1 MRASLLV
8 IVAALAAAPAQS
20 QVIAITGGT
29 VHPVSG
35 PRIEHG
41 TVLIRDGRIADV
53 GAKVVVPAGAT
64 IIDATGKVV
73 TPGLINANTTLG
85 LSEAGGPDF
94 SGGYNDV
101 SAKGTRG
108 VSAAFRAWEGFNPA
122 SSFIAP
128 ARQGGVTTVMV
139 AAPGRMISGQA
150 AFVDLAGEQ
159 VEQMLVRRADGSA
172 AVAMSAAFNA
182 GAAEAASRG
191 ELIGRFREV
200 IVDARAYGA
209 NRAAFERNATRAF
222 AAPRADL
229 EALQRVI
236 DTTLP
241 LAIEVNRASDIR
253 AVLDLKRR
261 DKLPLKFVLVGAA
274 EAWQL
279 APELAAARIPVMVGA
294 MNNIPH
300 DFSDLGVRQENAAL
314 LRAAGVP
321 VVLISNGPGDTE
333 NYNVQNIRQEA
344 GNAVAYGLPWDE
356 ALRSIT
362 LAPAETFGL
371 SDQIGSLRAGREANV
386 VVWDG
391 DPFEFA
397 TTAVHVIIR
406 GKVQTGTSRRDEL
419 TNRYKR

>member
-1 MRASLLV
+1 MRALLLLS
-8 IVAALAAAPAQS
+8 AALAASQVQA

-41 TVLIRDGRIADV
+41 TVLIRDGRIAEV

-85 LSEAGGPDF
+85 LSEAGGPEA

-108 VSAAFRAWEGFNPA
+108 ISAAFRAWEGLNPA

-128 ARQGGVTTVMV
+128 ARKGGVTTVLV

-150 AFVDLAGEQ
+150 AFVDLAGDQ

-172 AVAMSAAFNA
+172 AVAMSATFNA
-182 GAAEAASRG
+182 GAAEVASRG
-191 ELIGRFREV
+191 ELIGRFRELFA
-200 IVDARAYGA
+200 DARAYGA

-253 AVLDLKRR
+253 AVLELKRR

-279 APELAAARIPVMVGA
+279 APELAAAHIPVMVGA
-294 MNNIPH
+294 MNNIPT
-300 DFSDLGVRQENAAL
+300 DFSALGSRQENAAL
-314 LRAAGVP
+314 LRAAGVS

-344 GNAVAYGLPWDE
+344 GNAVAYGLSWED
-356 ALRSIT
+356 ALRAIT

-371 SDQIGSLRAGREANV
+371 ADQIGSLRPGREANV

-397 TTAVHVIIR
+397 TSAVHVIIR

-419 TNRYKR
+419 TDRYKR